1 MKLYLAG
8 PMRGYKDFNFPLFH
22 EATSV
27 LRDRGYEVFSPA
39 ERDLAEGLDPTSET
53 GSFSDC
59 PEFDLSQALL
69 ADLTF
74 ICNEADGIVMLPGW
88 EDSQGACAE
97 YHTAR
102 CLGKSVYYYKEIVG
116 G

>member
-1 MKLYLAG
+1 MKVYLAG

-22 EATSV
+22 EATAV

-39 ERDLAEGLDPTSET
+39 ERELSTGLDPTSAT
-53 GSFSDC
+53 GSFSDI
-59 PEFDLSQALL
+59 PTFNLAEALV
-69 ADLTF
+69 ADLVY
-74 ICNEADGIVMLPGW
+74 ICGEADAVVMLPGW

-102 CLGKSVYYYKEIVG
+102 CLGKSVYYYKEIIDG
-116 G
+116 